1 MRRTLAVALIV
12 LMSATTVGAAENAND
27 WSHEIGLYGWLAG
40 LKGTIGIGDVAE
52 QPVEANFDDL
62 AGFVDFA
69 MALHY
74 EARGAKSLFLADVSY
89 TGLGSERD
97 ATVLQQPVKVKMDL
111 DQWIVELGG
120 GFRVSPKID
129 VLVVGRYYNMDTG
142 ATVISDSGEDEQG
155 NSVST
160 GWADIFLGGRYTTTL
175 GTKWFA
181 ALRGDIGVG
190 GSDFAW
196 FGQISLGYM
205 FSEKWGAALG
215 YRILDLDYSGNEG
228 DSYFRY
234 DMAQSGLG
242 VSLGYRF

>member
-1 MRRTLAVALIV
+1 MRRAFAISLVVIMCTATA
-12 LMSATTVGAAENAND
+12 SAAGD
-27 WSHEIGLYGWLAG
+27 WSHEVGLYGWLAG
-40 LKGTIGIGDVAE
+40 LEGTIGVGDVAE
-52 QPVEANFDDL
+52 QPVEASFDDL

-120 GFRVSPKID
+120 GFRVSPKFD
-129 VLVVGRYYNMDTG
+129 VLIVGRYYNMDTG
-142 ATVISDSGEDEQG
+142 ATVISDSEEDG
-155 NSVST
+155 DGTSVST
-160 GWADIFLGGRYTTTL
+160 GWVDIFLGGRYTTTF
-175 GTKWFA
+175 GSKWFA
-181 ALRGDIGVG
+181 ALRGDIGTG

-196 FGQISLGYM
+196 FGQLSLGYM

-215 YRILDLDYSGNEG
+215 YRILDLDYSGDEG
-228 DSYFRY
+228 NSYFRY

-242 VSLGYRF
+242 LSLGYRF